1 MVSAT
6 LLRFLCAVRLFLLA
20 IVLGITDRYYFT
32 NAEMLCQR
40 FSEGAETMPK
50 ILRLVSPRR
59 FFRSRC
65 ESSLPRA
72 VAELLL
78 VTPGRAAE
86 SYIGAI
92 TAVTLI

>member
-20 IVLGITDRYYFT
+20 IVLSITDRYYFT

-59 FFRSRC
+59 FFRSRAKARSR
-65 ESSLPRA
+65 ERWLSSFSLHRA
-72 VAELLL
+72 GLLK
-78 VTPGRAAE
+78 
-86 SYIGAI
+86 AI
-92 TAVTLI
+92 SVQSLL